1 MENIG
6 KFIIIVGLFIIL
18 VGVIFVV
25 SDRIGLHLFRLPGD
39 IVFRKGNTTVY
50 FPIVTAIV
58 LSLLISFVLWLFR
71 R

>member
-6 KFIIIVGLFIIL
+6 KFIIIIGLFIIL
-18 VGVIFVV
+18 AGVILII

-39 IVFRKGNTTVY
+39 IVYRKGNTTVY
-50 FPIVTAIV
+50 FPIATGII
-58 LSLLISFVLWLFR
+58 LSLLISFILWLFR